1 MNSIRIKIGIF
12 SFAMLAL
19 RNLAGCASMVL
30 GFSARPIS
38 ATVVDAETKEPLKD
52 VIVVAHWQLVEGGFL
67 DSSIPAGE
75 LMVMEA
81 VTDVDGKF
89 YFPAWGPKYV
99 FMGRMKYFDP
109 ELILFKPGYIYK
121 TLANEWAFSPIGDY
135 EAFRSS
141 DWDGKTIELNKAT
154 ENSQEY
160 GEHLFRLKSNL
171 DSVMRFSYG
180 DHDDDKCFWQK
191 TPKIWVSMH
200 KLSRNL
206 ENQGVKVFGSAI
218 FRVDYI
224 PIRKNCGD
232 PVKFLR
238 EYFNDD

>member
-1 MNSIRIKIGIF
+1 MNSNLIKIGIF
-12 SFAMLAL
+12 SFAMMVLL
-19 RNLAGCASMVL
+19 NLAGCASMVL
-30 GFSARPIS
+30 GFSARPIT

-52 VIVVAHWQLVEGGFL
+52 VIVVAHWQLVEGTL
-67 DSSIPAGE
+67 VDSSIPAGE

-81 VTDVDGKF
+81 VTDADGMF
-89 YFPAWGPKYV
+89 HFPGWGPKYV
-99 FMGRMKYFDP
+99 FMGRMLNTDP
-109 ELILFKPGYIYK
+109 QLILFKPGYLYR
-121 TLANEWAFSPIGDY
+121 TVTNEWTYYRDY
-135 EAFRSS
+135 KAFRSS

-154 ENSQEY
+154 GYSQEY

-191 TPKIWVSMH
+191 TPRIWVSMH

-206 ENQGVKVFGSAI
+206 ENQGVKVFGNAI